1 MTLRTTRPYAA
12 MGRYSDLDRFRL
24 LVPQHLHFVIYE
36 AHKSLHPV
44 QNGLNLKLNSWFP
57 PFDSFCLDKKRLSR
71 LARSVFLF
79 FSPAPPISKNWTD
92 RVFQYCTTYHMSN
105 SFGRRSD
112 MFASWRRPTI
122 RHD

>member
-24 LVPQHLHFVIYE
+24 LVTQHLHFVIYE

-57 PFDSFCLDKKRLSR
+57 PFDSFCLDNKRLSR
-71 LARSVFLF
+71 LARSAILP
-79 FSPAPPISKNWTD
+79 SGPAKRRQALRERNLP
-92 RVFQYCTTYHMSN
+92 RN
-105 SFGRRSD
+105 SRLETHPYR
-112 MFASWRRPTI
+112 
-122 RHD
+122 